1 VKAKNRVGEFDLRV
15 REDDMIGI
23 RISIY
28 LAQPSMIDDLLIVGT
43 EAASFG
49 ELKAQVDLLK
59 ADLDAILAKSAQY
72 FDKRQ

>member
-1 VKAKNRVGEFDLRV
+1 MKVKNRVGEFDLRV
-15 REDDMIGI
+15 HKNDMIGT

-28 LAQPSMIDDLLIVGT
+28 LAQPSMIDDLIIVGA

-59 ADLDAILAKSAQY
+59 ADLDAVLEKSAQH